1 MELNVSQLLMEPSG
15 SSREYPLDDPLLLP
29 ERQDFVRV
37 LGTVAMLRT
46 NKSIW
51 VSAALHSALESQC
64 GRCLA
69 EYSHPIQFQ
78 LEEEYIPS
86 LNPLT
91 GARVTPPS
99 DGSDFYLIDENHIL
113 DLTEPVREYV
123 MMEDPMKPLCK
134 PDCAGLCAGC
144 GADLNHEQCD
154 CEAARDARW
163 GPLLELMSGAAES
176 D

>member
-15 SSREYPLDDPLLLP
+15 ASREYQLDDPLLLP
-29 ERQDFVRV
+29 DNHDAVRV

-51 VSAALHSALESQC
+51 VSAALRSDVECEC
-64 GRCLA
+64 GRCLTR
-69 EYSHPIQFQ
+69 YSHPIHFQ

-99 DGSDFYLIDENHIL
+99 DGSDYYLIDENHIL

-123 MMEDPMKPLCK
+123 MMEDPMKPLCR
-134 PDCAGLCAGC
+134 PECAGLCAGC
-144 GADLNHEQCD
+144 GSDLNYEQCD

-163 GPLLELMSGAAES
+163 GPLLELISGGAET